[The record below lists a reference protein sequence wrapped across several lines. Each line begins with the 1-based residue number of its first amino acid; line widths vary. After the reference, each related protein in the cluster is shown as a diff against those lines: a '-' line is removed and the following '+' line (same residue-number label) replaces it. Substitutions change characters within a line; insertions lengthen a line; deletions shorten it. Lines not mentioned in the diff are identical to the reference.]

1 MSEDWRLLGEGVI
14 IQSVPRLAKQHRV
27 NTALPEERTL
37 YGSSMQQF
45 IDFMSKFEQ
54 VLRQLFCEFGVTWN
68 DVYQNSDVG
77 KERLKLADRMD
88 IDQDD
93 VVLDVGCGRGFF
105 TIAAAHKAKF
115 VTSLDLMNGLGRKGW
130 WQRFKLTMRKLQ
142 LSDRVAGAKG
152 NAATMPFRDETF
164 DVSSSVH
171 AIRNFQDVT
180 TIQGAFKEMKRV
192 TKKGR
197 RVIVVETL
205 PSARN
210 KAQEAH
216 LKMFHCK
223 VKYSQGEL
231 SYLTEEELTDL
242 LKGVG
247 LRISKIKKTDFS
259 LSVAPP
265 YFLFNT
271 ASVPEEQRADAV
283 REYNE
288 AVEAI
293 KKYGE
298 TSPPTLIAEAV
309 AE

>member
-14 IQSVPRLAKQHRV
+14 IQSVPRLVKQHRV
-27 NTALPEERTL
+27 NAALPEGRTL

-54 VLRQLFCEFGVTWN
+54 VLRQLFYEFGVTWN
-68 DVYQNSDVG
+68 DVYQDSDVG
-77 KERLKLADRMD
+77 KERLMLAEQMD
-88 IDQDD
+88 IDRDD

-130 WQRFKLTMRKLQ
+130 WQRFKLTMRELQ
-142 LSDRVAGAKG
+142 LSDRVAGVKG
-152 NAATMPFRDETF
+152 NAAMMPFGDETF
-164 DVSSSVH
+164 DVTSSVH

-180 TIQGAFKEMKRV
+180 TIQGAFREMKRV
-192 TKKGR
+192 TKKSG
-197 RVIVVETL
+197 RVIVVETI
-205 PSARN
+205 PSGSN

-216 LKMFHCK
+216 IKMFNCK
-223 VKYSQGEL
+223 VKYGDGEL

-242 LKGVG
+242 LKSVG
-247 LRISKIKKTDFS
+247 LRISKIEKTDFD

-265 YFLFNT
+265 YFLFN
-271 ASVPEEQRADAV
+271 AAGVPEEHRAAAV

-288 AVEAI
+288 AVATI

-298 TSPPTLIAEAV
+298 ASPPTLTVEAG
-309 AE
+309 A